1 MKNFLINCALLL
13 LFLCGMGLI
22 LYPTIS
28 NMINE
33 RNQSEVITRF
43 EEEIDHIA
51 EQERIAAIEAAHAY
65 NEDLPALLATENSI
79 TMEQNARYLS
89 TLNLTGNGIM
99 GALRIDKIRVNL
111 PIYHGTSDAVL
122 QVAVGHLPATS
133 LPVGGENT
141 HAVLSAHTGLPS
153 ARLFTDLD
161 RLETGDIFMIT
172 IPGETLVYQVDQICV
187 VEPEDAADLRIL
199 EGGDYVTLVTCT
211 PYGINSHRLL
221 VRGTRIY
228 PSAVEQ
234 ADMLVKADAVFL
246 DKLVLVLAAVFPTL
260 LICIFADELR
270 RTGKRRR

>member
-43 EEEIDHIA
+43 EEDIDHIA
-51 EQERIAAIEAAHAY
+51 EQERTAAIEAARAY
-65 NEDLPALLATENSI
+65 NADLPDLLATENSI
-79 TMEQNARYLS
+79 TMEQNARYHS

-111 PIYHGTSDAVL
+111 PIYHGTSDEVL

-133 LPVGGENT
+133 LPVGGVNT

-161 RLETGDIFMIT
+161 RLETGDVFMIT
-172 IPGETLVYQVDQICV
+172 IPGETLIYQVDQICV

-228 PSAVEQ
+228 PSAEEQ
-234 ADMLVKADAVFL
+234 ADMMVESDAVFL
-246 DKLVLVLAAVFPTL
+246 DKIVLVLVAVFPT
-260 LICIFADELR
+260 IVISIFADELR
-270 RTGKRRR
+270 RTGKRKR